1 MSKRTDTLLKCIEM
15 VGVAAFAIS
24 TFFVFINVFD
34 RYVIGDFL
42 RSIASDYEGFRPTYF
57 VIRDTISSL
66 SVTADEIPGLL
77 LVWIAFLGAYS
88 AYRTT
93 GHIAFDT
100 VFKLL
105 PKHSQRILDRIKQFV
120 LIGFFSLFGYFSI
133 QMISISGATEIET
146 AEIRQGW
153 FMLIFPIFAVLMIIA
168 IASEIKNYRNPD

>member
-1 MSKRTDTLLKCIEM
+1 MFKRTDSLLKCVDM
-15 VGVAAFAIS
+15 VGVAAFATS

-34 RYVIGDFL
+34 RYVVGDFL
-42 RSIASDYEGFRPTYF
+42 RSIASGYEGFRPAYF
-57 VIRDTISSL
+57 AIRDTISSL

-100 VFKLL
+100 IFELL
-105 PKHSQRILDRIKQFV
+105 PKHFQRILDRIKQLV
-120 LIGFFSLFGYFSI
+120 LIGFFTLFGYFSG

-146 AEIRQGW
+146 AEISQGW

-168 IASEIKNYRNPD
+168 IASEIKSYRDSD